1 MKLYKKYI
9 TWYNQGI
16 KLQKN
21 FVIMNFLKKN
31 HKMNIFN

>member
-16 KLQKN
+16 KLSRRFCN
-21 FVIMNFLKKN
+21 YEFSET
-31 HKMNIFN
+31 